1 MISRLPERSTVYSSQ
16 HRASFDSIGPLTDTG
31 NGAYEGHA
39 LATPCKPLLTL
50 CVLPPN
56 LGVREWVNRGRGT
69 HGADGPNCNK
79 VGITGG

>member
-1 MISRLPERSTVYSSQ
+1 MIRSVRPLLGTDKHGLRKSRFG
-16 HRASFDSIGPLTDTG
+16 HR
-31 NGAYEGHA
+31 
-39 LATPCKPLLTL
+39 CKPLLTL

-79 VGITGG
+79 VGIIGG